1 MINKR
6 QLEIYMQNREI
17 GFTQAVAA
25 AKAGF
30 SERTARAIDR
40 NKHSLQKKTM
50 RNWQTRK
57 DPFAEVWAKEIEPL
71 LTQGVYEATFV
82 LEVLQKKYP
91 GEYPDSTLRSLQR
104 KIKKWRAL
112 FGKDKEVMFRQAHE
126 PGRLG
131 ISDFT
136 HPKNIRITI
145 NGEPLEH
152 IFYHFRLPYSGF
164 NYMQVFRDSGESFTA
179 LAQGLQEALHLL
191 GGVPE
196 THRTDSLS
204 AAFKNL
210 DTNAKNDL
218 TERYKAFVEH
228 YNMQAARINPGEGH
242 ENGAIESSHRHIKNR
257 IEQSLIVRGSI
268 DFGSFEEYREFIRD
282 VTKQH
287 NRRNNKLI
295 EIERTHL
302 RPLPATKAT
311 DYTEM
316 VVVVSCTSTIDVR
329 RVTYSVHSRLIG
341 EKLHVRVYNDK
352 LECYLGGTHVISLE
366 RAAVPARAQRGHK
379 IDYRHVIGG
388 LIKKPGAF
396 RGAKLRNAILPNE
409 DFRRIWE
416 HVNRTMSNAEASKF
430 IVGALHLAAAHNC
443 ESDVAHAIL
452 DLIEKQE
459 PLKLNVLQNKF
470 SHNKHHVPIV
480 NVSQHNLD
488 AYNEFIPA
496 AQGVQQ

>member
-1 MINKR
+1 
-6 QLEIYMQNREI
+6 MQNKEA
-17 GFTQAVAA
+17 GLTQAVAA

-40 NKHSLQKKTM
+40 GEHGLQKDTVHD
-50 RNWQTRK
+50 WTTRK
-57 DPFAEVWAKEIEPL
+57 DPFEQVWAKEIEPL
-71 LTQGVYEATFV
+71 LMQGAYEATFI

-104 KIKKWRAL
+104 KIKKLRAL
-112 FGKDKEVMFRQAHE
+112 FGKDKEVMFRQTHE

-136 HPKNIRITI
+136 HPKNIRVTI
-145 NGEPLEH
+145 NGEPFEH
-152 IFYHFRLPYSGF
+152 IFYHFRLPCSGF
-164 NYMQVFRDSGESFTA
+164 NYMQVFRGSGEPFEA
-179 LAQGLQEALHLL
+179 FAQGLQEALHLL

-204 AAFKNL
+204 ASFKNL
-210 DTNAKNDL
+210 DKNAKDDL

-228 YNMQAARINPGEGH
+228 YNMQATRINPGEGH
-242 ENGAIESSHRHIKNR
+242 ENGAVESSHRHIKNR

-268 DFGSFEEYREFIRD
+268 DFGSFEEYRGFIKD

-295 EIERTHL
+295 ETERAHL

-316 VVVVSCTSTIDVR
+316 VVVVSCTSTIEIR
-329 RVTYSVHSRLIG
+329 RVTYSVPSRLIG
-341 EKLHVRVYNDK
+341 EKLHVRVYSDK
-352 LECYLGGTHVISLE
+352 LECYLGGTHVITLE
-366 RAAVPARAQRGHK
+366 RAAVPAHAQRGHK
-379 IDYRHVIGG
+379 IDYRHIIGG
-388 LIKKPGAF
+388 LVKKPGAF
-396 RGAKLRNAILPNE
+396 RGAKLRDAILPNE

-416 HVNRTMSNAEASKF
+416 FVSRTMSNSEASKF
-430 IVGALHLAAAHNC
+430 IVGALHLAASHNC
-443 ESDVAHAIL
+443 ENDVARVIIG
-452 DLIEKQE
+452 LIEKQE
-459 PLKLNVLQNKF
+459 PLKLSILQNKF
-470 SHNKHHVPIV
+470 NHSKHQVPV
-480 NVSQHNLD
+480 VDVSQHNLN

-496 AQGVQQ
+496 RQGAQQ